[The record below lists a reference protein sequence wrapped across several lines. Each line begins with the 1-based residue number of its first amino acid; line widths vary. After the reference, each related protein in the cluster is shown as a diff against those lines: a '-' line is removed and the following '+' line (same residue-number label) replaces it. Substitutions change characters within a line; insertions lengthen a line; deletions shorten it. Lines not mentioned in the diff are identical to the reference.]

1 MIAGFD
7 FSFEAL
13 SNYLDAHVYL
23 AYLIILVWTFIEG
36 ETIVIIAGFA
46 AIDGSPNIW
55 GVVLSAFVGSLAG
68 DQTWFYLG
76 RFKGKAF
83 LAKRPGW
90 KQKADKVLA
99 IFERH
104 HVLLIL
110 GFRFLYGL
118 RNPTPFALGTSNVKG
133 SRFLLLNAIGA
144 GVWALSFAFGGYYF
158 GKAAE
163 QFISE
168 HKIHVLIGTALF
180 FAIFWVVR
188 VLFRKRKAAK
198 MAEQDAASVAPESPA
213 SEGTDTPA

>member
-1 MIAGFD
+1 MIAGLD
-7 FSFEAL
+7 FSFDAL
-13 SNYLDAHVYL
+13 SAFLDNHAYL
-23 AYLIILVWTFIEG
+23 AYLVILVWTFIEG

-46 AIDGSPNIW
+46 AIDGSPNVW
-55 GVVLSAFVGSLAG
+55 GVVLSAFIGSLAG

-76 RFKGKAF
+76 RFKGQAF

-118 RNPTPFALGTSNVKG
+118 RNPTPFALGTSKVSG
-133 SRFLLLNAIGA
+133 GRFLILNAIGA
-144 GVWALSFAFGGYYF
+144 GVWALTFAFGGYYF

-163 QFISE
+163 KFISDY
-168 HKIHVLIGTALF
+168 KIPVLIGAVLF
-180 FAIFWVVR
+180 FAAFWGLR
-188 VLFRKRKAAK
+188 VWFRRRKALAAQMAGK
-198 MAEQDAASVAPESPA
+198 VNLRPASAEQPN
-213 SEGTDTPA
+213 TPA